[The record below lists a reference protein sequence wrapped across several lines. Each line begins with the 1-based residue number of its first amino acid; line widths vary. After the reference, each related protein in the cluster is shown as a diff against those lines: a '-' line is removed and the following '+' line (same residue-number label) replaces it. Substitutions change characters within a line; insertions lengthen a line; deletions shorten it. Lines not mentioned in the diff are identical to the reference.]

1 MAARLAEDAPR
12 LMRALTPISDG
23 GTAPLRVVQLR
34 TLVSADADGGGA
46 SMRRLQ
52 AADRA
57 LAVHA
62 AAC

>member
-1 MAARLAEDAPR
+1 
-12 LMRALTPISDG
+12 
-23 GTAPLRVVQLR
+23 LRVVQLR